1 MNFWAMGGYARFV
14 WPCFGLA
21 GLVLAWNVWSARR
34 LHAAARV
41 HIARCVQVPTF
52 DVRIK
57 IFIFFIFFIIFIFH
71 YAHDFIG

>member
-1 MNFWAMGGYARFV
+1 MVFLLDDNIESIDS
-14 WPCFGLA
+14 L
-21 GLVLAWNVWSARR
+21 LVNPPSLWIQDIKGSR
-34 LHAAARV
+34 
-41 HIARCVQVPTF
+41 VPTF